1 MTDEPDAVSVGATDI
16 GPGTMLGPYQ
26 VESLLG
32 AGGMGRVFRALDTRL
47 GRAVAIKVSLTQF
60 TARFDREA
68 RVIAAM
74 NHPHI
79 CTLYDVGPNYL
90 VMELVAGAT
99 LAEVLKRGPLPLD
112 QALRYGAQIA
122 GALAT
127 AHARG
132 IVHRD
137 LKPGNVMISPA
148 GVKVLD
154 FGLAKHTIN
163 AGEDTE
169 TITDANLDERTRA
182 GQVVGTVAYMSP
194 EQAEAGHID
203 ARSDVFAFGVVLYEM
218 LAGRQPF
225 RGTSTI
231 GTLAAIL
238 QSTPESLRRHRA
250 EIPHGVEQIVRR
262 CLEKKPEA
270 RYRSAHEIE
279 QALEGFG
286 ASGQSATLAVPRKA
300 LIAAGL
306 LMLVALG
313 GYGWWFQQRAARIRW
328 VEETAV
334 PEIARLIQ
342 EDRGLAAF
350 KLFQQAQQ
358 YAPSSRSLFRLA
370 EGVATKP
377 VAFETTPAG
386 ARVYISDYTA
396 GAGNDLAEWVPVGEA
411 PVRVD
416 TIPNWGYYRARAV
429 KEGFA
434 PADAVFGGA
443 TAVRLTLHA
452 EGTVPPGMVWV
463 PDIASTSTAP
473 ALALPAYWLDRFEV
487 TNRQFKEFVDAG
499 GYRKQEYWNYPF
511 VKAGRAIPWLQAT
524 AEFVDLTGRPGPATW
539 QLGAFPEGTGDLPV
553 SGVSWFEAMVY
564 AEFAGKGLPTVY
576 EWQRAAGIGV
586 NSDVIQL
593 SNFGGKPDPVGAKRA
608 MNPFGTF
615 DMAGNVKEW
624 TANRTGDAYYILG
637 GAWDEPAYAFT
648 SLDARSPFTR
658 EPTFGFRCV
667 RRPTAPAEASFAPLA
682 LAVGGPARKVPPV
695 DDETYRL
702 FANLHVYT
710 KSNLDARVE
719 RVDQSPHWRRE
730 TTTFRAAYA
739 SERVV
744 AHLFLPRDRPPPYQV
759 VAMMGGSTIT
769 DAIRRIE
776 EFDYPFEFIVRS
788 GRAVVIPAYSGTLE
802 RGPSP
807 YRLPQNQV
815 RERALRW
822 SMDLGRTIDYL
833 ETRPDID
840 TRKLGFYGV
849 SSGAAHAIRLLA
861 VDTRFKAA
869 VLSSGGLPQN
879 QPPEIDPW
887 NFAPRFRV
895 PVLMVNGRHD
905 FLFPVETNQKPLFE
919 ALGTKAPHKK
929 HIHYEGGHRNLVTR
943 PDLIGEVLDWLDRY
957 LGPVAPSRV
966 TSGEGDSRA
975 AQR

>member
-1 MTDEPDAVSVGATDI
+1 MTNEPDGVSVGAADI
-16 GPGTMLGPYQ
+16 GPGTKLGPYQ
-26 VESLLG
+26 IESLLG

-68 RVIAAM
+68 RAIAAM

-90 VMELVAGAT
+90 VMELVDGET
-99 LAEVLKRGPLPLD
+99 LADALKRGPLPLD

-122 GALAT
+122 GALAA

-137 LKPGNVMISPA
+137 LKPGNVMISAA

-154 FGLAKHTIN
+154 FGLAKHTVS
-163 AGEDTE
+163 ASEDTE
-169 TITDANLDERTRA
+169 TITDAALDARTRA
-182 GQVVGTVAYMSP
+182 GQAVGTVAYMSP
-194 EQAEAGHID
+194 EQAEAGHVD

-218 LAGRQPF
+218 LSGRRPF
-225 RGTSTI
+225 HGASTI
-231 GTLAAIL
+231 GTMAAIL

-250 EIPHGVEQIVRR
+250 EVPQRVEQVVGR

-270 RYRSAHEIE
+270 RYRSAREIE
-279 QALEGFG
+279 LALVAVG
-286 ASGQSATLAVPRKA
+286 ASPKSTAFAVPRMA
-300 LIAAGL
+300 LIAVGL
-306 LMLVALG
+306 LILSVAG
-313 GYGWWFQQRAARIRW
+313 GYAWWSQQRAARIRW

-334 PEIARLIQ
+334 PEITRLIHD
-342 EDRGLAAF
+342 DRGLAAF
-350 KLFQQAQQ
+350 KLFKQAEQ
-358 YAPSSRSLFRLA
+358 YSPSSRSLFRLA
-370 EGVATKP
+370 EGVATRP
-377 VAFETTPAG
+377 VVFETTPPG

-396 GAGNDLAEWVPVGEA
+396 RAGNDLSEWILVGET
-411 PVRVD
+411 PTSVD
-416 TIPNWGYYRARAV
+416 TIPNWGYYRIRAV

-434 PADAVFGGA
+434 QADAVFGGG

-463 PDIASTSTAP
+463 PTIASTPTAP
-473 ALALPAYWLDRFEV
+473 PLALPAYWLDRFEV

-499 GYRKQEYWNYPF
+499 GYRKQEYWKHPF
-511 VKAGRAIPWLQAT
+511 IKDGRALPWSQVISR
-524 AEFVDLTGRPGPATW
+524 FVDLTGRPGPATW
-539 QLGAFPEGTGDLPV
+539 QLGAFPEGTGDVPV
-553 SGVSWFEAMVY
+553 GGVSWFEAMAY
-564 AEFAGKGLPTVY
+564 AEFARKSLPTVY
-576 EWQRAAGIGV
+576 EWQLAAGIGV

-593 SNFGGKPDPVGAKRA
+593 SNFGGKPDPVGAHRA

-624 TANRTGDAYYILG
+624 TVNRAGDAYYILG

-648 SLDARSPFTR
+648 SPDARSPFAR

-667 RRPTAPAEASFAPLA
+667 LRPTPPPEASFAPLA
-682 LAVGGPARKVPPV
+682 LTVGGPARTAAPV

-710 KSNLDARVE
+710 KSDLDARVDG
-719 RVDQSPHWRRE
+719 VDRSAPYWRRE
-730 TTTFRAAYA
+730 TVSFRAAYA
-739 SERVV
+739 DERVI
-744 AHLFLPRDRPPPYQV
+744 AHLFLPTDRPPPYQV
-759 VAMMGGSTIT
+759 VAIMGGSTIT
-769 DAIRRIE
+769 DAIKRIE
-776 EFDYPFEFIVRS
+776 DFDYPFEFIVRS

-807 YRLPQNQV
+807 NRLPQNQL
-815 RERALRW
+815 RERGLKW

-833 ETRPDID
+833 ETRPDMD
-840 TRKLGFYGV
+840 TRKLGFYGI
-849 SSGAAHAIRLLA
+849 SSGAALAIRLLA

-869 VLSSGGLPQN
+869 VLSSAGLQPN

-905 FLFPVETNQKPLFE
+905 FLFPVETNQRPLFE
-919 ALGTKAPHKK
+919 SLGTRAPHKK
-929 HIHYEGGHRNLVTR
+929 HILYDGGHRNLVTR
-943 PDLIGEVLDWLDRY
+943 PDLIGEVLDWFDRY
-957 LGPVAPSRV
+957 LGAVAPVRP
-966 TSGEGDSRA
+966 TSGSR
-975 AQR
+975 